1 MTSSYLLYNTYSE
14 LCPLSYIQ
22 AYSGIFTSYS
32 DIFNHGVAYLEPFY
46 IQNPGI
52 FRAQDIFRTLS
63 SHILAY
69 LKHYVTLAYW
79 EPCHIQNLA
88 IFRNLAYLGPEAY
101 SESCLYRHI
110 QAYSGIY
117 FHFDFTYFSR
127 KFKKNICFW
136 LQWPTFQCSTESAEI
151 KRDLWKQHHNRR
163 TKTHIFLGK

>member
-63 SHILAY
+63 RHILAY

-110 QAYSGIY
+110 QAYSDIY
-117 FHFDFTYFSR
+117 FHFNFTCFSR
-127 KFKKNICFW
+127 KLKKNICFLTAMAYISMLDW
-136 LQWPTFQCSTESAEI
+136 VYW
-151 KRDLWKQHHNRR
+151 N
-163 TKTHIFLGK
+163 KTRSLKTAS